1 SPETGRYVI
10 EVDVTAPAAST
21 SETLMDGV
29 GDVTGPIANGATTDD
44 AAPIYTGRAEAGAIV
59 TIHDGGKVIGSTVAG
74 EDGNWTFR
82 FPQALADGPHRLSTT
97 VTDRAGNSSAHG
109 EAHEFTVDTS
119 QLAITI
125 NQVVDHVG
133 VSQGALQS

>member
-1 SPETGRYVI
+1 
-10 EVDVTAPAAST
+10 
-21 SETLMDGV
+21 
-29 GDVTGPIANGATTDD
+29 
-44 AAPIYTGRAEAGAIV
+44 
-59 TIHDGGKVIGSTVAG
+59 STVAG

-125 NQVVDHVG
+125 TQVVDHVG
-133 VSQGALQS
+133 VSQGALQSGQPTDDRQPEVMGKARANSLVKVYVDGEAAGSTQADANGNWSLKLP